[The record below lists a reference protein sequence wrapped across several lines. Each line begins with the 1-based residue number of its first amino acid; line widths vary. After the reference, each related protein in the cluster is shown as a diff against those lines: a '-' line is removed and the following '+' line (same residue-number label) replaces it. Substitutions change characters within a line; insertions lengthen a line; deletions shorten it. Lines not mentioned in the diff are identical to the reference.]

1 MPAMQTLSR
10 RTLSIFLAL
19 AWIGAAA
26 AAQITEEED
35 LALAYGD
42 KSTISIATGSTQ
54 PVTHAPAAASVITAR
69 DIKAMGA
76 IDLDQ
81 ALESVPGLH
90 VSMSNVGMNP
100 IYEFRGIA
108 TKTNPEVLML
118 INGMPITSV
127 YQGDRGIVW
136 GGMPLEN
143 VARIEVIRGP
153 GSALYGADAFSG
165 VINIITKTATD
176 IDGTKVG
183 ARVGSFNSRDAWI
196 QHGGKLGKLDAA
208 FYLRAGSTDGQKGII
223 ENDAQSAWDTVYGT
237 NASLAPGPINAE
249 NKGIDASAD
258 LSHEAWRFRSAYQKR
273 EVGTGTG
280 LAGSLDPNGRGQA
293 SKLYLDMSYEK
304 ANWAPN
310 WDVSG
315 ILDYYNI
322 KQHGDPGFTLFPS
335 GAFGGAFPSGMIGS
349 AGNSERHAHASVSAF
364 YTGFEQHRVRIGTGY
379 RIEDIYETTEVKNF
393 TYAPSLTPIPLQD
406 VTGNP
411 TLIYMLPHKRNL
423 SYVFAQDE
431 WNFAKDWTLTAGL
444 RHDHYSDF
452 GGTTNPR
459 LALVWDAAYN
469 IVVKAM
475 HGTAFRAPSFAELYS
490 INNPVVFGN
499 ANLKPETIRTDELA
513 FSWKPIAKLQNNL
526 NFFYYHMN
534 DIILSSPSD
543 PQYHNAGDQ
552 IGRGLE
558 LESTFDATSDL
569 RLTGNYSLQH
579 SIDQTT
585 GQDAGMAPH
594 RRLFVRAD
602 WRFAPLWQVST
613 KANYVADRMREP
625 GDTRSKIPDYTLVD
639 LTLRRE
645 SIAGD
650 WDMRAMVTNL
660 FDRDAREPTFQSVG
674 TTVPGNPITL
684 SDLPLP
690 GRAVYLQ
697 FQHKL

>member
-1 MPAMQTLSR
+1 MKKCNRHMLCVS
-10 RTLSIFLAL
+10 LAL
-19 AWIGAAA
+19 AWIGSATAAHA
-26 AAQITEEED
+26 TEEED

-42 KSTISIATGSTQ
+42 KSTISIVTGGQQ
-54 PVTHAPAAASVITAR
+54 PITRAPAVATVITAR
-69 DIKAMGA
+69 DIEAMGA
-76 IDLDQ
+76 TDLDQ

-90 VSMSNVGMNP
+90 VSMLNIASKP
-100 IYEFRGIA
+100 IYSFRGIF
-108 TKTNPEVLML
+108 TGYNPEVLML
-118 INGMPITSV
+118 VNGIPITSA

-153 GSALYGADAFSG
+153 GSALYGADAFAG
-165 VINIITKTATD
+165 VINVITKTAAD
-176 IDGTKVG
+176 IDGTQFG
-183 ARVGSFNSRDAWI
+183 LRVGSFNSRDAWI
-196 QHGGKLGKLDAA
+196 QHGGKLGVLDAA
-208 FYLRAGSTDGQKGII
+208 FSLSAGRTDGQKNIV
-223 ENDAQSAWDTVYGT
+223 EKDAQTAWDAVYLT
-237 NASLAPGPINAE
+237 NASLAPGPIDAE
-249 NKGIDASAD
+249 RKSIDASAD
-258 LSHEAWRFRSAYQKR
+258 LSYEAWRFRSTYRKR
-273 EVGTGTG
+273 EVGMGTG
-280 LAGSLDPNGRGQA
+280 LAGSLDPNGRAQA
-293 SKLYLDMSYEK
+293 SKLYLDLSYEK

-315 ILDYYNI
+315 ILGFYKM
-322 KQHGDPGFTLFPS
+322 KQYGDPFFTLFPP
-335 GAFGGAFPSGMIGS
+335 GAFGGAFPNGMIGS
-349 AGNSERHAHASVSAF
+349 PGNSERHTHASVSAF
-364 YTGFEQHRVRIGTGY
+364 YTGFEQHRVRLGVGH
-379 RIEDIYETTEVKNF
+379 RIEDIYETSEVKNF
-393 TYAPSLTPIPLQD
+393 DYTLAGPTPIPLQD
-406 VTGNP
+406 VSDNP
-411 TLIYMLPHKRNL
+411 ALIYMLPHKRNL

-431 WNFAKDWTLTAGL
+431 WNFAKDWTLTAGV
-444 RHDHYSDF
+444 RHDLYSDF

-475 HGTAFRAPSFAELYS
+475 HGTAFHAPSFAELYS

-499 ANLKPETIRTDELA
+499 PNLKPATIRTDELA

-526 NFFYYHMN
+526 NFFYFHMS
-534 DIILSSPSD
+534 DIIVSSPTV

-569 RLTGNYSLQH
+569 RITGNFSLQH
-579 SIDQTT
+579 SKDQTT

-602 WRFAPLWQVST
+602 WRFAPLWQAST

-625 GDTRSKIPDYTLVD
+625 GDTRAKIPDYTLVD
-639 LTLRRE
+639 LTLRRD
-645 SIAGD
+645 SFSGD
-650 WDMRAMVTNL
+650 WDIRAMVTNL

-674 TTVPGNPITL
+674 ATVPGNPITL

>member
-1 MPAMQTLSR
+1 MKAFNR
-10 RTLSIFLAL
+10 RVLCVFLAF
-19 AWIGAAA
+19 ACSSMAN
-26 AAQITEEED
+26 AQATEEED

-42 KSTISIATGSTQ
+42 KNTISIATGRLQ
-54 PVTHAPAAASVITAR
+54 PISRAPAVASVITSR
-69 DIKAMGA
+69 DIAAMGA
-76 IDLDQ
+76 TDLGQ

-90 VSMSNVGMNP
+90 VSMTNIALNP

-108 TKTNPEVLML
+108 TKTNPQVLML
-118 INGMPITSV
+118 VNGIPITNV
-127 YQGDRGIVW
+127 LAGDRGQIW

-143 VARIEVIRGP
+143 VERIEVIRGP

-165 VINIITKTATD
+165 VINIITKTAAE
-176 IDGTKVG
+176 IDGTELG
-183 ARVGSFNSRDAWI
+183 ARVGSFNSRDAWV

-208 FYLRAGSTDGQKGII
+208 FYLGVGQTDGQKGII
-223 ENDAQSAWDTVYGT
+223 QQDAQSAWDRVYST
-237 NASLAPGPINAE
+237 NASLAPGPIDAE
-249 NKGIDASAD
+249 RKTIDARAD
-258 LSHEAWRFRSAYQKR
+258 LSHEAWRFRSAYQQR
-273 EVGTGTG
+273 EVGGG
-280 LAGSLDPNGRGQA
+280 MGVAGSLDPNGRGH
-293 SKLYLDMSYEK
+293 SSRLYLDMRYAK
-304 ANWAPN
+304 TNWAPS

-315 ILDYYNI
+315 VAGYYNN
-322 KQHGDPGFTLFPS
+322 KETGDPGYTLFPA
-335 GAFGGAFPSGMIGS
+335 GAFGGAFPNGMIGTP
-349 AGNSERHAHASVSAF
+349 AHSERHEHASVSAF
-364 YTGFEQHRVRIGTGY
+364 YSGIERHRIRIGTGY
-379 RIEDIYETTEVKNF
+379 RIEDIYKIQETKNYDATF
-393 TYAPSLTPIPLQD
+393 APLPGGLTD
-406 VTGNP
+406 VSGDPN
-411 TLIYMLPHKRNL
+411 LVYMLPHKRNV
-423 SYVFAQDE
+423 SYAFAQDE
-431 WNFAKDWTLTAGL
+431 WSFANDWALTAGV
-444 RHDHYSDF
+444 RHDRYSDF

-475 HGTAFRAPSFAELYS
+475 YGTAFRAPSFNELYS

-499 ANLKPETIRTDELA
+499 SNLKPETITTDELA
-513 FSWKPIAKLQNNL
+513 FSWQPVARLQNNL
-526 NFFYYHMN
+526 NFFRYRMR

-543 PQYHNAGDQ
+543 PQFHNAGDQ
-552 IGRGLE
+552 VGRGLE
-558 LESTFDATSDL
+558 LESTIDATSDF

-602 WRFAPLWQVST
+602 WRFAPLWHVGV

-625 GDTRSKIPDYTLVD
+625 GDTRAKIPDYTLVD

-645 SIAGD
+645 SVAGD

-697 FQHKL
+697 FQHNL